1 MSRNKQLLN
10 QRKQCHESQPDDFLK
25 IFSQSPVGTS
35 TWNWILTSSRSGTNQ
50 IFLPLSTGKGL
61 TTDYEPLFL
70 LKVSPGKSW
79 SLESS
84 VKVTAKA
91 GVFITK
97 VGSVFVAP
105 LYVLFRLSGNDYIYH
120 IWINH
125 YGGDILPSPLYKLQK
140 MPYLT
145 LLLIE
150 DKPQPERAIKIE
162 NQINWS
168 SLITKIESVSC
179 WDRSVFEK
187 FNSLVY
193 SAQELWNRTT
203 EEQVKKT
210 TIAKLNDRFRNGDKS
225 LGDYKM
231 SRQVLA
237 LPRKKQKQL
246 FKEIQDFSN
255 FTSENDPKGE
265 HNGGKVIMDDV
276 EYVWKI
282 DYLDTSMI
290 MLSDAPEDINKTT
303 RVLLVI
309 RADEY

>member
-1 MSRNKQLLN
+1 MSKNKQLLN
-10 QRKQCHESQPDDFLK
+10 QRKQLPEPQLDDFFK
-25 IFSQSPVGTS
+25 VFSQSPVGTS
-35 TWNWILTSSRSGTNQ
+35 TWNWILTHSRSGKDR
-50 IFLPLSTGKGL
+50 IFLPLSTGTGL

-70 LKVSPGKSW
+70 LKVSSGKSW
-79 SLESS
+79 NLESS

-97 VGSVFVAP
+97 VGSIFVAP
-105 LYVLFRLSGNDYIYH
+105 LYVLFKLSGNDYIYH

-150 DKPQPERAIKIE
+150 DKTQPERAIKIE

-168 SLITKIESVSC
+168 SLITKIESVSS
-179 WDRSVFEK
+179 WDRGVFEK
-187 FNSLVY
+187 FNSLAY

-225 LGDYKM
+225 LGEYKM

-237 LPRKKQKQL
+237 LPRKSKNNFLKKFKIFLILLQKMIL
-246 FKEIQDFSN
+246 EVN
-255 FTSENDPKGE
+255 
-265 HNGGKVIMDDV
+265 IMWV
-276 EYVWKI
+276 K
-282 DYLDTSMI
+282 
-290 MLSDAPEDINKTT
+290 LSWM
-303 RVLLVI
+303 V
-309 RADEY
+309 

>member
-10 QRKQCHESQPDDFLK
+10 QRKQFPQPQPDDFFK
-25 IFSQSPVGTS
+25 VFSQSPVGTS
-35 TWNWILTSSRSGTNQ
+35 TWNWILTNSRSGKNQ
-50 IFLPLSTGKGL
+50 LFLPLSTGTGL

-70 LKVSPGKSW
+70 LKVSSGKSW
-79 SLESS
+79 SLESA

-97 VGSVFVAP
+97 VGPVFVAP
-105 LYVLFRLSGNDYIYH
+105 LYVLFKLSGNDYIYH

-150 DKPQPERAIKIE
+150 DKTQPERAIKIE

-168 SLITKIESVSC
+168 SLITKIESVSS
-179 WDRSVFEK
+179 WDRNVFNK
-187 FNSLVY
+187 FNYLAY

-225 LGDYKM
+225 LGEYKM

-265 HNGGKVIMDDV
+265 HNTGQVIMDGV

>member
-10 QRKQCHESQPDDFLK
+10 QRKQFPEPQPDDFFK
-25 IFSQSPVGTS
+25 VFSQSPVGTS
-35 TWNWILTSSRSGTNQ
+35 TWNWILTNSRSGKDR
-50 IFLPLSTGKGL
+50 IFLPLSTATGL

-70 LKVSPGKSW
+70 LKVSSGKSW
-79 SLESS
+79 NLESS

-97 VGSVFVAP
+97 VGSIFVAP
-105 LYVLFRLSGNDYIYH
+105 LYVLFKLSGNDYIYH

-140 MPYLT
+140 MQYLT

-150 DKPQPERAIKIE
+150 DKTQPERAIKIE

-168 SLITKIESVSC
+168 SLITKIESVSS
-179 WDRSVFEK
+179 WNKSVFEK
-187 FNSLVY
+187 FNYLAY

-225 LGDYKM
+225 LGEYKM

-246 FKEIQDFSN
+246 FKEIQDFSD
-255 FTSENDPKGE
+255 FTPENDPRGE
-265 HNGGKVIMDDV
+265 HNSGQVTMDGV